1 MLARHGDAAVVVR
14 QRVARC
20 VQWSLRVSVGC
31 PRGGGDRLKA
41 AGIALPVW
49 RFAGLAQIQESGG
62 SAVKRE
68 AEEDW
73 GN

>member
-1 MLARHGDAAVVVR
+1 MLTSHGDAAVVVR
-14 QRVARC
+14 QRVALRP
-20 VQWSLRVSVGC
+20 VVALRVSVGC

-49 RFAGLAQIQESGG
+49 RFAGLAQIQKSGG
-62 SAVKRE
+62 SALKRE